1 MLYVRHE
8 GCNGL
13 EILIPIRDDNVY
25 IRCETCG
32 ELKPVEDPLE
42 YIADLGNVDASFQ
55 RSFNECDECADKRY
69 ELEEEYC
76 KRMRE
81 MK

>member
-8 GCNGL
+8 DFNGL

-32 ELKPVEDPLE
+32 KLKPVEDPLE
-42 YIADLGNVDASFQ
+42 YIAEMGNVDASFFN
-55 RSFNECDECADKRY
+55 SFNECESCSEKKYALEDEYCRRM
-69 ELEEEYC
+69 ELEV
-76 KRMRE
+76 
-81 MK
+81 